1 VCGATHLEEEKM
13 QSRSKRRILLP
24 VAALALVAAAGGY
37 GLHVSGSFADEV
49 AVQSAPMATPVTV
62 SHVKSSSV
70 RLWNN
75 FSGRLSAV
83 EEVQLRPQ
91 VSGAIVEIRF
101 EDGQLVQ
108 KDDILAVIDPRSY
121 QATVNEARAELAAAE
136 QNLSLAAKEKARAEK
151 LVANGTVS
159 KRVYDERLN
168 THRVAQS
175 QVTRAKANLELAEIE
190 LDHAYVKAP
199 ISGRVSRVE
208 LTIGNQ
214 VNAGPNA
221 PVLTTIVSTGKIY
234 ADFDLDEQTFFD
246 SIGDGGKIAEAAHS
260 IPVNMTLSN
269 GRQVSG
275 FVHSFDNRI
284 DPRTGTIRTRALF
297 DNLDGDLLPGTFAAL
312 EVGTLAKQDVIMISP
327 EAISTDQ
334 DRKFVYVVE
343 PDNTVAYRQVTL
355 GSEINGMRIVTSG
368 LNEGDLVIVNG
379 IMKVRPGVPVVP
391 EILQAAAS

>member
-1 VCGATHLEEEKM
+1 M
-13 QSRSKRRILLP
+13 QSRSKRKILLP
-24 VAALALVAAAGGY
+24 VAALALIAAAGGY
-37 GLHVSGSFADEV
+37 GLHISGSSADEV
-49 AVQSAPMATPVTV
+49 AVQTAPMATPVTV
-62 SHVKSSSV
+62 SNVKSSSV

-101 EDGQLVQ
+101 QDGQLVQ
-108 KDDILAVIDPRSY
+108 KGDVLAVIDPRSY
-121 QATVNEARAELAAAE
+121 QAAVNEARAELAAAE

-151 LVANGTVS
+151 LVSNGTVS

-168 THRVAQS
+168 AHRVAQS

-190 LDHAYVKAP
+190 LDHAFVKAP

-208 LTIGNQ
+208 LTVGNQ

-234 ADFDLDEQTFFD
+234 ADFDLDEQTFFA
-246 SIGDGGKIAEAAHS
+246 SIGDDGKIDEAAHN

-275 FVHSFDNRI
+275 YVHSFDNRI
-284 DPRTGTIRTRALF
+284 DARTGTIRTRAMF
-297 DNLDGDLLPGTFAAL
+297 DNLDGNLLPGTFAAL
-312 EVGTLAKQDVIMISP
+312 QVGTLAKQDVITVSP

-355 GSEINGMRIVTSG
+355 GAEINGMRIVTSG

-379 IMKVRPGVPVVP
+379 IMKVRPGMPVAP

>member
-1 VCGATHLEEEKM
+1 M
-13 QSRSKRRILLP
+13 QSRSKRKILLP
-24 VAALALVAAAGGY
+24 VAALALIAAAGGY
-37 GLHVSGSFADEV
+37 GLHISGSSADEV
-49 AVQSAPMATPVTV
+49 AVQTAPMATPVTV
-62 SHVKSSSV
+62 SNVKSSSV

-108 KDDILAVIDPRSY
+108 KGDVLAVIDPRSY
-121 QATVNEARAELAAAE
+121 QAAVNEARAELAAAE

-151 LVANGTVS
+151 LVSNGTVS

-168 THRVAQS
+168 AHRVAQS

-190 LDHAYVKAP
+190 LDHAFVKAP

-208 LTIGNQ
+208 LTVGNQ

-234 ADFDLDEQTFFD
+234 ADFDLDEQTFFA
-246 SIGDGGKIAEAAHS
+246 SIGDDGKIDEAAHN

-275 FVHSFDNRI
+275 YVHSFDNRI
-284 DPRTGTIRTRALF
+284 DARTGTIRTRALF
-297 DNLDGDLLPGTFAAL
+297 DNLDGNLLPGTFAAL
-312 EVGTLAKQDVIMISP
+312 QVGTLAKQDVITVSP

-355 GSEINGMRIVTSG
+355 GAEIDGMRIVTSG

-379 IMKVRPGVPVVP
+379 IMKVRPGMPVAP

>member
-1 VCGATHLEEEKM
+1 M
-13 QSRSKRRILLP
+13 QSRSKRKILLP
-24 VAALALVAAAGGY
+24 VAALALIAAAGGY
-37 GLHVSGSFADEV
+37 GLHISGSSADEV
-49 AVQSAPMATPVTV
+49 AVQTAPMATPVTV
-62 SHVKSSSV
+62 SNVKISSV

-108 KDDILAVIDPRSY
+108 KGDVLAVIDPRSY
-121 QATVNEARAELAAAE
+121 QAAVNEARAELAAAE

-151 LVANGTVS
+151 LVSNGTVS

-168 THRVAQS
+168 AHRVAQS

-190 LDHAYVKAP
+190 LDHAFVKAP

-208 LTIGNQ
+208 LTVGNQ

-234 ADFDLDEQTFFD
+234 ADFDLDEQTFFA
-246 SIGDGGKIAEAAHS
+246 SIGDNGKIDEAAHN

-275 FVHSFDNRI
+275 YVHSFDNRI
-284 DPRTGTIRTRALF
+284 DARTGTIRTRALF
-297 DNLDGDLLPGTFAAL
+297 DNLDGNLLPGTFAAL
-312 EVGTLAKQDVIMISP
+312 QVGTLAKQDVITVSP

-355 GSEINGMRIVTSG
+355 GAEINGMRIVTSG

-379 IMKVRPGVPVVP
+379 IMKVRPGMPVAP

>member
-1 VCGATHLEEEKM
+1 M
-13 QSRSKRRILLP
+13 QSRSKRKILLP
-24 VAALALVAAAGGY
+24 VAALALIAAAGGY
-37 GLHVSGSFADEV
+37 GLHISGSSADEV
-49 AVQSAPMATPVTV
+49 AVQTAPMATPATV
-62 SHVKSSSV
+62 SNVKSSSV

-108 KDDILAVIDPRSY
+108 KGDVLAVIDPRSY
-121 QATVNEARAELAAAE
+121 QAAVNEARAELAAAE

-151 LVANGTVS
+151 LVSNGTVS

-168 THRVAQS
+168 AHRVAQS

-190 LDHAYVKAP
+190 LDHAFVKAP

-208 LTIGNQ
+208 LTVGNQ

-234 ADFDLDEQTFFD
+234 ADFDLDEQTFFA
-246 SIGDGGKIAEAAHS
+246 SIGDNGKIDEAAHN

-275 FVHSFDNRI
+275 YVHSFDNRI
-284 DPRTGTIRTRALF
+284 DARTGTIRTRALF
-297 DNLDGDLLPGTFAAL
+297 DNLDGNLLPGTFAAL
-312 EVGTLAKQDVIMISP
+312 QVGTLAKQDVITVSP

-355 GSEINGMRIVTSG
+355 GAEINGMRIVTSG

-379 IMKVRPGVPVVP
+379 IMKVRPGMPVAP